1 MYLIDLI
8 TYKNDYFISDKM
20 VWYMSCGLLGT
31 AIVFSSFVYLK
42 IMFTPLNT
50 QKHTFIKT
58 PAQLYIDKYK
68 SKFELSYKKDK
79 FNQNI
84 EQAFY
89 NKEKYNQ
96 IIETKDNILEQSWK
110 KRILFE
116 TTPNG
121 NVIMFYDAYKLSFSY
136 YSDCNIPYNIL
147 NAVAMKYVLT
157 YFCRDFFIDK
167 SLIPLKHTSPF
178 LHVHEIDK
186 KNTTVTKPKIDV
198 TKGPFAKFKKYTKDN
213 KEKPKE
219 VNTKEENTKE
229 VKNYVKNKF
238 ISLGKVYDFS
248 FITKMQLNIPK
259 QREIIPLAYDSFKKW
274 HSSGQF
280 KMVTTTDYGVDGL
293 TT

>member
-68 SKFELSYKKDK
+68 SKFELSYKQDK